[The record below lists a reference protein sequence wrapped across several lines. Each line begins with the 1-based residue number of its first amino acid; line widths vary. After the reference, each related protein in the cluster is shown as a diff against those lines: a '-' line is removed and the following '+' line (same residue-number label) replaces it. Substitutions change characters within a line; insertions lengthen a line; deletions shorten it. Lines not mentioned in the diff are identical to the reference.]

1 MTDATEHYI
10 QMIDADN
17 RLLYHRL
24 RESTALLRL
33 ALPPDGTDTTRLYGP
48 VEKQI
53 AANEAA
59 LKRTTEGTP

>member
-1 MTDATEHYI
+1 MTDADERYI

-24 RESTALLRL
+24 RESTNLLRL
-33 ALPPDGTDTTRLYGP
+33 ALPPAGMDTTRLYGP
-48 VEKQI
+48 IEKQI

-59 LKRTTEGTP
+59 LKKAEGTT